1 MHFRRLAQAIGGHV
15 TEEWSLWYICTIY
28 MSGVRV
34 SGGELSRLVLHN
46 SFYMEVTLTRSNTKQ
61 MFRSTTVEQ

>member
-1 MHFRRLAQAIGGHV
+1 M